1 MSGAQPKAGN
11 IAGCITVCAEV
22 NPKITQIR
30 HSQGWINEVVE
41 DINELVKESLWPK
54 ANKETVSI
62 GYLGNIVDVWE
73 KLTTRTSILIW
84 EATKPLHNL
93 WLDIILQIYR
103 LKQLTK

>member
-1 MSGAQPKAGN
+1 VVPNQKRVILQDVLPF
-11 IAGCITVCAEV
+11 CAEV
-22 NPKITQIR
+22 NKITQIR

-73 KLTTRTSILIW
+73 KFDDENIHIDLGSDQTSCTILGW
-84 EATKPLHNL
+84 G
-93 WLDIILQIYR
+93 ILPCR
-103 LKQLTK
+103 SVV